1 MQDRACRRDG
11 ARCGKIPHTIRD
23 PMLFPGLLAHKKFP
37 SRFFCNR
44 LLNTGKTISFL
55 TVWSEYTEPGD
66 ELHMASRP
74 ICEVYRPER
83 AGRSLPSCA

>member
-37 SRFFCNR
+37 PRFFF
-44 LLNTGKTISFL
+44 LQSIANTGKTISFL
-55 TVWSEYTEPGD
+55 TVWSEYT
-66 ELHMASRP
+66 
-74 ICEVYRPER
+74 
-83 AGRSLPSCA
+83 

>member
-37 SRFFCNR
+37 PPLFFAIDC
-44 LLNTGKTISFL
+44 
-55 TVWSEYTEPGD
+55 
-66 ELHMASRP
+66 
-74 ICEVYRPER
+74 
-83 AGRSLPSCA
+83 

>member
-37 SRFFCNR
+37 PRFFCNR
-44 LLNTGKTISFL
+44 LLNTGKTISFFNGL
-55 TVWSEYTEPGD
+55 VRIHIAW
-66 ELHMASRP
+66 
-74 ICEVYRPER
+74 
-83 AGRSLPSCA
+83 GRVAHGE

>member
-37 SRFFCNR
+37 PPAFLQSIAKHGKNHKFFNGLVR
-44 LLNTGKTISFL
+44 IHIA
-55 TVWSEYTEPGD
+55 W
-66 ELHMASRP
+66 
-74 ICEVYRPER
+74 
-83 AGRSLPSCA
+83 GRVAHGEQAYM